1 MSERNGGRDV
11 DVLLGSPRRA
21 VLSMSVPL
29 FFAFLVEQVQL
40 FVDAMWCSGLGPD
53 MLSALTI
60 ASPVYMLVTAVGSAM
75 GIGIS
80 ASAARAL
87 GEKDKGRAER
97 LVSQA
102 LASYVVLSLLFSVVL
117 FMASGTIIEIS
128 GGGNN
133 QDLSMGYV
141 APFLLMSVPITL
153 YNVVLGS
160 FRAEGAAKM
169 SMVLSVSASAI
180 NLVLDP
186 LLIYGLDMGILG
198 ASVATCISFT
208 AMMLAGLWL
217 FHSGGTYLRPSF
229 HGFRF
234 DKDLLED
241 IGAVALPQFV
251 MGAAMPLMVTPEHYM
266 VVSCGGPEGLITY
279 MDTFRFVVI
288 ALIPVNAVAA
298 AMLPIVSASYGQ
310 RDLPKMKEAYGF
322 ALKITLT
329 IAVCCGAVMLLFADQ
344 LVLVF
349 TYSDDMVHLR
359 EEMALALRIYAVI
372 PFVHAITRI
381 SNSFMQAATYSKLA
395 MLSTFFQDGLFLL
408 FFWFASKIS
417 MTAIYVSASVIDT
430 LLAIFALAL
439 SLWVIRMVSRRFGA
453 SASSERWSSEVS
465 AQPFKF
471 SSA

>member
-1 MSERNGGRDV
+1 MMFGFMSERIGRKDV
-11 DVLLGSPRRA
+11 DILLGNPRRP
-21 VLSMSVPL
+21 VLTMSVPL

-60 ASPVYMLVTAVGSAM
+60 ASPVYMLVTSVGIAM

-80 ASAARAL
+80 ASAAMAL
-87 GEKDKGRAER
+87 GAEDKVRAER

-102 LASYVVLSLLFSVVL
+102 MVSAVFLSLLLSCLL
-117 FMASGTIIEIS
+117 FTVSGFIIEIS

-133 QDLSMGYV
+133 LDLCMDYV
-141 APFLLMSVPITL
+141 TPFLLMSVPITL

-160 FRAEGAAKM
+160 FRAEGAART

-186 LLIYGLDMGILG
+186 ILIYGLNLDILG
-198 ASVATCISFT
+198 ASIATCVSFT
-208 AMMLAGLWL
+208 SMMLAGLWIYC
-217 FHSGGTYLRPSF
+217 SGRAFLRPSF

-234 DKDLLED
+234 DAGLLKD
-241 IGAVALPQFV
+241 IGSVALPQFV
-251 MGAAMPLMVTPEHYM
+251 MGFAMPLMVAPEHYM

-279 MDTFRFVVI
+279 MDTFRFVSL
-288 ALIPVNAVAA
+288 ALIPINAVAA
-298 AMLPIVSASYGQ
+298 AMLPIVSAAYGQ
-310 RDLPKMKEAYGF
+310 RDFAKMKEAYWF
-322 ALKITLT
+322 AMKATLT

-359 EEMALALRIYAVI
+359 DEMALALRIYAVI
-372 PFVHAITRI
+372 PFVHTITRI

-430 LLAIFALAL
+430 LLAIFALVLAI
-439 SLWVIRMVSRRFGA
+439 WVIRMVSRKFDD
-453 SASSERWSSEVS
+453 SAPSGH
-465 AQPFKF
+465 
-471 SSA
+471 